1 MTYTSLM
8 YSGQLLF
15 SLKFNPE
22 KTIETTIV
30 LNKVTIHPN
39 FLIILSFTHLCVILS
54 LYAIT
59 TIENIV
65 HFSKYFLEF
74 NRRKSYRFRITWMGI
89 NDDRILTG
97 HSVVLTHLI
106 IYNYI
111 FVNILNEFLFLV
123 HLCFILSLCFC
134 NFVMCFCPLICFYLF
149 KYLIN
154 LLLFS
159 V

>member
-1 MTYTSLM
+1 MTYTMLHSLM

-30 LNKVTIHPN
+30 LNKVTIHPT

-74 NRRKSYRFRITWMGI
+74 NRRKSYRFRIT
-89 NDDRILTG
+89 
-97 HSVVLTHLI
+97 
-106 IYNYI
+106 
-111 FVNILNEFLFLV
+111 
-123 HLCFILSLCFC
+123 
-134 NFVMCFCPLICFYLF
+134 
-149 KYLIN
+149 
-154 LLLFS
+154 
-159 V
+159 